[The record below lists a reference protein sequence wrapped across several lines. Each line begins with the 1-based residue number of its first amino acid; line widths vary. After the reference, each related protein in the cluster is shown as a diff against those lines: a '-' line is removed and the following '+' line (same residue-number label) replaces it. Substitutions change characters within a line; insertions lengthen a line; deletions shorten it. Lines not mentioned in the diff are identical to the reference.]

1 MEPLHRGTNT
11 KKQSSS
17 RLELMQ
23 ETAGSVDYAHG
34 PGVSKRYMQYKEA
47 QFKKK
52 QNHGG
57 LAFTSHKITSWL
69 LSKRT
74 IYKKSLLLNLKKKIF
89 RAGFYNF

>member
-52 QNHGG
+52 TKPRWSRFYKSQNNE
-57 LAFTSHKITSWL
+57 LVAIKTYYL
-69 LSKRT
+69 Q
-74 IYKKSLLLNLKKKIF
+74 KKSVTKSKKKDIQSWF
-89 RAGFYNF
+89 L